1 MKKALGLAGVGRPMR
16 EFHDWRH
23 TGITNAAGAGMSPL
37 AIMRMAGHS
46 DFKTTQ
52 KYIDLAGV
60 VFSDE
65 ISRLSDWYGAS
76 GTKNRY
82 ELHSGELEARTASGI
97 AAPSG

>member
-1 MKKALGLAGVGRPMR
+1 MR

-52 KYIDLAGV
+52 RYIDLAGV
-60 VFSDE
+60 LFGDE
-65 ISRLSDWYGAS
+65 VQRLSDWYGSA

-82 ELHSGELEARTASGI
+82 QVVGDEAETRMASGS
-97 AAPSG
+97 APASD

>member
-1 MKKALGLAGVGRPMR
+1 MR

-23 TGITNAAGAGMSPL
+23 TGITNAAAAGMSPL

-60 VFSDE
+60 VFGDE
-65 ISRLSDWYGAS
+65 VRLLGDWYAGT

-82 ELHSGELEARTASGI
+82 EVDSDDPQPRIASGVE
-97 AAPSG
+97 AARD

>member
-1 MKKALGLAGVGRPMR
+1 MR

-23 TGITNAAGAGMSPL
+23 RGITNAAAAGMSPL
-37 AIMRMAGHS
+37 SIMRMAGHS

-65 ISRLSDWYGAS
+65 ISRVSDWYGTS
-76 GTKNRY
+76 GTKSRY
-82 ELHSGELEARTASGI
+82 EVASGEMETRSASGI
-97 AAPSG
+97 VPAATRSS